1 MPAYSEEIEYFVNP
15 NNGYFNY
22 LRKRVTNKLG
32 EPYNKCEDNTDSLNN
47 SLANDIR
54 SRGFEYKQSYC
65 YNLCRLK
72 HIEIACNCSL
82 HYQLWQTGID
92 TCNKTCIQNIID
104 KFDSSQDCEDCPLEC
119 DLVKYETSIVKMDQN
134 SFETVIID
142 NRRFTTERFQNYSID
157 SLKGNTTVFNFN
169 FADMHYYEIEETP
182 RTNVYSLIGDLGGI
196 VGNYFFNFYQGFSFF
211 QILIII

>member
-1 MPAYSEEIEYFVNP
+1 MPAYSEEATAYFFDP

-22 LRKRVTNKLG
+22 LTKKVTNKLG

-104 KFDSSQDCEDCPLEC
+104 KFDSSQVCEDCPLKC
-119 DLVKYETSIVKMDQN
+119 DSVSYETKKQKMKKV
-134 SFETVIID
+134 THV
-142 NRRFTTERFQNYSID
+142 R
-157 SLKGNTTVFNFN
+157 
-169 FADMHYYEIEETP
+169 
-182 RTNVYSLIGDLGGI
+182 
-196 VGNYFFNFYQGFSFF
+196 QG
-211 QILIII
+211 